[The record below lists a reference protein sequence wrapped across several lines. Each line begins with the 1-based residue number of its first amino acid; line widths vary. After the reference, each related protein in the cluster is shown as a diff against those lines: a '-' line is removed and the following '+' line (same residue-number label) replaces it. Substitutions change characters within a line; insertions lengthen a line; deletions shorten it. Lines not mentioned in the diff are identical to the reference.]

1 MALEQTVKDLQ
12 VQNAQFQQMFTSLVQ
27 GQEDLKKLINRKKKV
42 VGLLNMGRRY
52 KGGPK
57 VVSRIELS
65 EDSVKNEGSTKGDG
79 EGSQREPEKGGDD
92 QYDHSQYSD
101 EDDKYKQ
108 LEDRLNAVENLKMS
122 GLNFDDL
129 SLVPGVV
136 IPPKFK
142 VPTFAKYD
150 GISCPK
156 LHLKSY
162 VQKINP
168 HTDDRKLW
176 MHYFQESLSET
187 QLEWYYQLENDRIRT
202 WSDLADAFYRQYEYN
217 AELTPTRMQLQSM
230 SMGRDEKFKEYAQK
244 WRDLAGRVQPP
255 LSNRELVDMFMGT
268 LTGPF
273 FNHLIGNS
281 SAGFT
286 ELILTG
292 ERIEAGIK
300 SGKIQV
306 ESSSNAAKRSFGGKK
321 EANAV
326 YGQKSRAKTDR
337 AQSVGAVVISNPTSA
352 QPQRDNARS
361 QNAPRRQFTKIN
373 MPLSQALQHMLKAE
387 LITLRDPPQN
397 VNTSSPRYNPNAK
410 CAYHSNSPGHS
421 TDDCWALKNKIQDM
435 IEAKQI

>member
-1 MALEQTVKDLQ
+1 M
-12 VQNAQFQQMFTSLVQ
+12 
-27 GQEDLKKLINRKKKV
+27 
-42 VGLLNMGRRY
+42 
-52 KGGPK
+52 
-57 VVSRIELS
+57 
-65 EDSVKNEGSTKGDG
+65 
-79 EGSQREPEKGGDD
+79 
-92 QYDHSQYSD
+92 
-101 EDDKYKQ
+101 
-108 LEDRLNAVENLKMS
+108 
-122 GLNFDDL
+122 
-129 SLVPGVV
+129 

-162 VQKINP
+162 VQKIHP

-176 MHYFQESLSET
+176 IHYFQESLSGA
-187 QLEWYYQLENDRIRT
+187 QLEWYYQLESIHIHT
-202 WSDLADAFYRQYEYN
+202 WNDLANAFYKQYQYN
-217 AELTPTRMQLQSM
+217 AKLAPTRMQLQSM

-326 YGQKSRAKTDR
+326 YG
-337 AQSVGAVVISNPTSA
+337 
-352 QPQRDNARS
+352 
-361 QNAPRRQFTKIN
+361 
-373 MPLSQALQHMLKAE
+373 
-387 LITLRDPPQN
+387 
-397 VNTSSPRYNPNAK
+397 
-410 CAYHSNSPGHS
+410 
-421 TDDCWALKNKIQDM
+421 
-435 IEAKQI
+435 